1 MQHGHEAWTCTC
13 MYIYVHEQY
22 MDVHVHLHVQKCT
35 RFLHTF
41 THIYKY
47 IYIVKFRF
55 VSPIFGRNFA
65 EMKQNTELAKQ
76 NFSEISRNFAEI
88 SFRDETEKFY
98 FGGTISRAW
107 TLTLQP
113 SAGTAL

>member
-1 MQHGHEAWTCTC
+1 
-13 MYIYVHEQY
+13 MYVYVHEQY

-55 VSPIFGRNFA
+55 VSFRRIFGRNFA
-65 EMKQNTELAKQ
+65 ETKRNTELAKR
-76 NFSEISRNFAEI
+76 NFGEISRNFAEI

-98 FGGTISRAW
+98 FGGTI
-107 TLTLQP
+107 LTTYMLY
-113 SAGTAL
+113 STAQYTAPECGKTVP

>member
-1 MQHGHEAWTCTC
+1 MDMQHGPVH
-13 MYIYVHEQY
+13 VHEQY

-55 VSPIFGRNFA
+55 VSFRRIFGRNFA
-65 EMKQNTELAKQ
+65 ETKRNTELAKR
-76 NFSEISRNFAEI
+76 NFGEISRNFAEI

-98 FGGTISRAW
+98 FGGTIVDSR
-107 TLTLQP
+107 LK
-113 SAGTAL
+113 